1 MSRRLWI
8 FPLLF
13 ALTILLLVFVFTVL
27 ADLPVPSS
35 ANASL
40 APWSTHNISAPIASE
55 GDPFAPLNPVAASDS
70 LHVFWQETISAGEMA
85 IFYHHSAT
93 QVTMQVPDSVGP
105 MVGVSILA
113 QTLDSQERPI
123 VLFRKLV
130 SPDNTDLFL
139 WSPPLTA
146 AVNLSD
152 DALAAKSVASGSVR
166 LYVDSNDTA
175 HVIWQELIMDPF
187 DVLYRQLYWQED
199 QPVTV
204 PLALIGP
211 APSGE
216 EINYTAMVT
225 DTLYAFFPDAS
236 DLANNL
242 VMWDSSSG
250 ISQTVPTSSADA
262 HWAISV
268 LVDPANAP
276 HVFWL
281 RSQGIDGS
289 CPYHWSPGMGVAVN
303 LAPDPDAC
311 REVEANSSTAGVAA
325 NGILRLFWFGARVD
339 NLTARSF
346 YSWDQGSGLA
356 TESTIDNPPS
366 IHEIKPILGPDGIF
380 HVHWNDNDVNY
391 WNSASGTVLNISD
404 PGATSDAPISNVS
417 LLDSNGELH
426 MFWSEGTADLLDLF
440 YFNTVATTTTQISDP
455 TLMSEWALYPRA
467 AVGPD
472 DTVHVTW
479 IENSVASQERAVF
492 YWNSHE
498 MNVEELSTAPALFA
512 LPQILVLPAG
522 QVIVSWDQ
530 FDDVGER
537 ENQYLWSPPGGT
549 RLLTDLAGTQGDSW
563 DTVLV
568 QDGQGLPYVL
578 WIEDTGTSEGGDLFL
593 ARLR

>member
-1 MSRRLWI
+1 
-8 FPLLF
+8 
-13 ALTILLLVFVFTVL
+13 
-27 ADLPVPSS
+27 
-35 ANASL
+35 
-40 APWSTHNISAPIASE
+40 
-55 GDPFAPLNPVAASDS
+55 
-70 LHVFWQETISAGEMA
+70 
-85 IFYHHSAT
+85 
-93 QVTMQVPDSVGP
+93 
-105 MVGVSILA
+105 
-113 QTLDSQERPI
+113 
-123 VLFRKLV
+123 
-130 SPDNTDLFL
+130 
-139 WSPPLTA
+139 
-146 AVNLSD
+146 
-152 DALAAKSVASGSVR
+152 
-166 LYVDSNDTA
+166 
-175 HVIWQELIMDPF
+175 
-187 DVLYRQLYWQED
+187 
-199 QPVTV
+199 
-204 PLALIGP
+204 
-211 APSGE
+211 
-216 EINYTAMVT
+216 
-225 DTLYAFFPDAS
+225 
-236 DLANNL
+236 
-242 VMWDSSSG
+242 
-250 ISQTVPTSSADA
+250 
-262 HWAISV
+262 
-268 LVDPANAP
+268 
-276 HVFWL
+276 
-281 RSQGIDGS
+281 
-289 CPYHWSPGMGVAVN
+289 
-303 LAPDPDAC
+303 
-311 REVEANSSTAGVAA
+311 
-325 NGILRLFWFGARVD
+325 
-339 NLTARSF
+339 
-346 YSWDQGSGLA
+346 GLA

-391 WNSASGTVLNISD
+391 WNSASVTVLNISY
-404 PGATSDAPISNVS
+404 PCATIDAPISNLS

-512 LPQILVLPAG
+512 LPQILVLPTG

-593 ARLR
+593 ARLRVELNRSVFLPVAVR